1 MDLVRISKV
10 DSKTG
15 EETLLFEESGAR
27 AAAIAEKLIKH
38 NKDVQLEKDFNSF
51 MSKLREI
58 KNSEDEDI

>member
-1 MDLVRISKV
+1 MELVRISKV
-10 DSKTG
+10 DSETG

-27 AAAIAEKLIKH
+27 AAVIAEKLVKY

-51 MSKLREI
+51 ISKLREI